1 MTQYTVEEVGAA
13 VASGEVFASGGTGVV
28 FRTFMGDQLV
38 AIKRVAY
45 VVHAGVGSG
54 WRGLPTD
61 FSSSDDVVLEGPR
74 SLRPCALSC
83 CTHMDRCMCRE
94 AFGLQMAPRD
104 MAAREISVLGV
115 VSRHPNIVR
124 LRG

>member
-1 MTQYTVEEVGAA
+1 LTQYTVEEVGAA
-13 VASGEVFASGGTGVV
+13 VASGEVFATGGTGVV

-45 VVHAGVGSG
+45 VVHAGVG
-54 WRGLPTD
+54 LTID
-61 FSSSDDVVLEGPR
+61 FSSSDDVLLEGPR